1 MLSMAF
7 HHEHIILINLN
18 TYLRHGALKWSVE
31 LVWRTSITTFLCF
44 TCDVWR
50 DAMEVWGTICKRQ
63 QCKLSCNWENQHET
77 NEDESKYLIPSER
90 GHVFKNIVKLK
101 WMLFVFW
108 CKFLAFIFSHHTFIG
123 MQDIK
128 NKINGGF
135 SYYYFLTSKSCFPLF
150 RILFRLAWGEVDVT
164 LIPGTGGEGADI
176 KWTKRSSYLKRLKKR
191 L

>member
-18 TYLRHGALKWSVE
+18 TYLRHGALKRPVE

-77 NEDESKYLIPSER
+77 NEDEPKYLIPSER

-108 CKFLAFIFSHHTFIG
+108 CKVLAFIFSHHTFIG
-123 MQDIK
+123 IQDIK

-135 SYYYFLTSKSCFPLF
+135 SYYYFFNQQVLLPPVSDFVQAGVRRSGCHAYPGDW
-150 RILFRLAWGEVDVT
+150 WGGRRHKMDEA
-164 LIPGTGGEGADI
+164 LIVP
-176 KWTKRSSYLKRLKKR
+176 
-191 L
+191 